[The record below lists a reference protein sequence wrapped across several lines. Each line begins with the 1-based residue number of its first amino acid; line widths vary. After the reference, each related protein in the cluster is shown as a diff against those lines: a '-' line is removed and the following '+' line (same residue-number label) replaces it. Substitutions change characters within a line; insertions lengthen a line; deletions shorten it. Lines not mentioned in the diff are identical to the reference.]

1 MKSLLWTGKLS
12 MSVKF
17 LVNANNIL
25 AWLTGSTNDKEK
37 MKARVKLGYEG
48 KITDH
53 IANYDE
59 LSSFYQ
65 KRAAISQIDGLD
77 FRGKEVI
84 DIGCGTGILA
94 ILALDAGAA
103 NVVCGDIS
111 EYMLRMGVQ
120 KSRALGYDSD
130 KIQFRQLDAESLP
143 FKDNSFD
150 MVLSGMAFGLFPDQE
165 KAASEMYRVLRPG
178 GYVSIGAHG
187 PEHYWE
193 AIDANIRVLNKMK
206 VLGYRFEFWPRSEK
220 QLINLIKRAGF
231 KEIRT
236 CRFIW
241 RNLFNSPDEAC
252 DFFSAVSSNW
262 WYVKVPEKD
271 RARLYLK
278 TRSYFERNDIRVVT
292 DDIIVAYGS
301 KA

>member
-12 MSVKF
+12 LSVKF

-25 AWLTGSTNDKEK
+25 AWLIGNTRDKQK
-37 MKARVKLGYEG
+37 MKDQVKLGYEG
-48 KITDH
+48 KITEH
-53 IANYDE
+53 ITKYDE

-65 KRAAISQIDGLD
+65 KRAAISQLEGID

-84 DIGCGTGILA
+84 DIGCGTGIIA
-94 ILALDAGAA
+94 FLALEAGAA
-103 NVVCGDIS
+103 SVICGDIS
-111 EYMLRMGVQ
+111 EYMLNKGAD
-120 KSRALGYDSD
+120 KSQTLGYDSK
-130 KIQFRQLDAESLP
+130 KIQFNQLDAESLP
-143 FKDNSFD
+143 FNDNSFD
-150 MVLSGMAFGLFPDQE
+150 IVLSGMAFGLFPDQE

-206 VLGYRFEFWPRSEK
+206 VIGYRFEFWPRSEK
-220 QLINLIKRAGF
+220 QLINLTKRAGF
-231 KEIRT
+231 REIRT

-241 RNLFNSPDEAC
+241 RNLFNSPVEAC

-262 WYVKVPEKD
+262 WYAKIPQNE
-271 RARLYLK
+271 RARQYLK
-278 TRSYFERNDIRVVT
+278 TMKYFERNDIRVVT